1 LEYLLDD
8 RHRPLYLILS
18 SSILLRGHWNISWM
32 TVTDHLSNIM
42 VCGGHPGDIPMSS
55 EEDRG

>member
-8 RHRPLYLILS
+8 HHMPLYLILS

-32 TVTDHLSNIM
+32 TIQEIFQCPLRRI
-42 VCGGHPGDIPMSS
+42 
-55 EEDRG
+55 EDESIKYNGL